1 MGTRFS
7 RKLLAAATLVVTT
20 AVLALP
26 AGAQGPAAPN
36 AAPASGSAQP
46 SAASSA
52 TPSAQADAAKTDAAK
67 TDAVK
72 SGGALVEL
80 GEGLQIDWTRG
91 VLTLTGLG
99 FSPDR
104 GTLVQ
109 RRAQARQTALS
120 DGTRRLHET
129 VNGLRVNGNAF
140 VRDLTAV
147 DEGLRLALTSLVA
160 GTPAKAVKPW
170 PDGSVEVTLE
180 LPLWGE
186 KSLAE
191 LMARAVEL
199 SGASASVPVSGETSA
214 LVLDGRG
221 TGAQPALAIALKDEA
236 GKLLYQGPVTYFH
249 LPEALAEVAGPKPL
263 QLKAR
268 RAVGATRADLT
279 LTAEEAKRFRAAR
292 EKQPELPVV
301 VLL

>member
-7 RKLLAAATLVVTT
+7 RKLLAAAASVVTT

-26 AGAQGPAAPN
+26 AGAQPSAPSAPA
-36 AAPASGSAQP
+36 ASGSA
-46 SAASSA
+46 SAVSSSA
-52 TPSAQADAAKTDAAK
+52 TPSAQPEAGKPETANA
-67 TDAVK
+67 
-72 SGGALVEL
+72 GGALIER

-104 GTLVQ
+104 GTLAQ

-160 GTPAKAVKPW
+160 GTPAKTVKPW
-170 PDGSVEVTLE
+170 ADGSVEVTLE

-186 KSLAE
+186 KSLAD
-191 LMARAVEL
+191 LMARAVDL
-199 SGASASVPVSGETSA
+199 AAASASVPVTGEPSA

-221 TGAQPALAIALKDEA
+221 TGAQPALAIALKDET
-236 GKLLYQGPVTYFH
+236 GKPLYQGPVTYFH
-249 LPEALAEVAGPKPL
+249 LPEALADVAGSKPL

-279 LTAEEAKRFRAAR
+279 LQAEEAKRFREAR
-292 EKQPELPVV
+292 EKQPDLPVV

>member
-7 RKLLAAATLVVTT
+7 RKLLAAAAASLTT

-26 AGAQGPAAPN
+26 AVAQGLASPSATPAVSAT
-36 AAPASGSAQP
+36 GSAQP
-46 SAASSA
+46 VASA
-52 TPSAQADAAKTDAAK
+52 SAQADAAKPE
-67 TDAVK
+67 
-72 SGGALVEL
+72 GALIEL
-80 GEGLQIDWTRG
+80 GEGLRIDWTRG

-104 GTLVQ
+104 GTLTQ
-109 RRAQARQTALS
+109 RRAQAHQTALA
-120 DGTRRLHET
+120 DGARRLQEA

-147 DEGLRLALTSLVA
+147 DESLRQSLTSLLA
-160 GTPAKAVKPW
+160 ATPAKTVKPW
-170 PDGSVEVTLE
+170 PDGSVEVSLE

-199 SGASASVPVSGETSA
+199 PAPSAVTPGTGEPSA
-214 LVLDGRG
+214 LVVDGRG
-221 TGAQPALAIALKDEA
+221 TGSQPALAIALKDET
-236 GKLLYQGPVTYFH
+236 GKLVYQGPVTYFH
-249 LPEALAEVAGPKPL
+249 GPDALTEVAGQKPL

-292 EKQPELPVV
+292 EKQPQLPVV
-301 VLL
+301 ILL